1 MPEGRIPLAETTIYL
16 ASSPKSNSAYMA
28 INEALGV
35 AKKTQAESVPLYLR
49 NAPTGLMEELGYG
62 DGYKYAH
69 DYPGHFADLE
79 FMPAGLTGKVFYN
92 PADNRHED
100 VLKYYLES
108 CWPKYYKK

>member
-1 MPEGRIPLAETTIYL
+1 MAARFF
-16 ASSPKSNSAYMA
+16 ASSSSSSSTS
-28 INEALGV
+28 G
-35 AKKTQAESVPLYLR
+35 
-49 NAPTGLMEELGYG
+49 GYG

-92 PADNRHED
+92 PAENRHED
-100 VLKYYLES
+100 ILKSYLEA